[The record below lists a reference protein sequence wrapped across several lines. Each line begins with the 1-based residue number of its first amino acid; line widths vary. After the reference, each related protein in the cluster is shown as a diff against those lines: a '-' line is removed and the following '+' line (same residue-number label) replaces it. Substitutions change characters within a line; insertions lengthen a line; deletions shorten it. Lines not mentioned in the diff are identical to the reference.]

1 MVDSLAEC
9 NPKNMAPLPK
19 GKSMTK
25 SKLLEMH
32 KIDIVVNA
40 LDDAISF
47 FEELG
52 LILESRLKV
61 NGLGV

>member
-1 MVDSLAEC
+1 
-9 NPKNMAPLPK
+9 
-19 GKSMTK
+19 MTK